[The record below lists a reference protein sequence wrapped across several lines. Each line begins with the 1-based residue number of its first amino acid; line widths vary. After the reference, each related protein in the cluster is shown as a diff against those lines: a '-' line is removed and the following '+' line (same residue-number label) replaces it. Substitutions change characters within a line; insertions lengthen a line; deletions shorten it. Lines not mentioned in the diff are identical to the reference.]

1 MEYIKDKIGVG
12 IITYNSEEYF
22 KALYSSIDKSFVN
35 ELVVVN
41 GGNEYTE
48 KYDCDWIQHKKNHYP
63 AQSRNDCATYL
74 MNRKCEHIFLIEDDM
89 IIKDSNIF
97 NEYIKT
103 SKVSGIKYFSY
114 VSMGGEC
121 GPPHERT
128 PRTMVDY
135 GNNIKV
141 NLYMNMCNEFTYH
154 HYDAFKEVGL
164 YDSADEMRNAFD
176 VDLVYRETKINKWT
190 TPFWWFADIYNSDN
204 YIQNNPN
211 ATSRLQAERPDGSRQ
226 QLVSQTLSFFK
237 NKHNTSVNQI
247 PDVDRDT
254 VMHTLKRL
262 KHENSIRN

>member
-12 IITYNSEEYF
+12 ITTYNSENYF
-22 KALYSSIDKSFVN
+22 KELYNSIDKSFIN

-41 GGNEYTE
+41 GGNDYLE

-63 AQSRNDCATYL
+63 AQARNDCVSYL

-103 SKVSGIKYFSY
+103 SKISGIKYFSF
-114 VSMGGEC
+114 VSMGGDC
-121 GPPHERT
+121 GSPYNRS
-128 PRTMVDY
+128 PRTTVDY
-135 GNNIKV
+135 GNNVKV
-141 NLYMNMCNEFTYH
+141 NLYLNMCNEFTYH
-154 HYDAFKEVGL
+154 HYNCFKEVGL

-176 VDLVYRETKINKWT
+176 VDMGYREVKINKWT

-211 ATSRLQAERPDGSRQ
+211 ATSRLQAERPDGSRND
-226 QLVSQTLSFFK
+226 LILQTINYFK
-237 NKHNTSVNQI
+237 QKHNLAVNQI
-247 PDVDRDT
+247 PDVDRDV
-254 VMHTLKRL
+254 VMNILKRL